1 MIFHLWGIG
10 NKHLWWLVQRSL
22 LNGGARQ
29 WTNTRQHCPAVKP
42 SPAGQWA
49 CCSRLPGT
57 YILYAGLLSALS
69 GSVTQFTVHIYSSLT
84 SLQASTLQ
92 VSAKSISEHNKDI
105 YCSWTCAAADAVSCL
120 YVFLPKDTRLSDQR
134 GNKEHEPVTLH
145 QFDTDVHFQKSLRHR
160 CHRNVNI
167 I

>member
-1 MIFHLWGIG
+1 MILHLWGIG

-29 WTNTRQHCPAVKP
+29 WTNSRQHCPAVKP
-42 SPAGQWA
+42 PPAVQWA
-49 CCSRLPGT
+49 CCSRLSGT
-57 YILYAGLLSALS
+57 YILYAGLLSAPS
-69 GSVTQFTVHIYSSLT
+69 GSVTKFTVHICNSLI

-105 YCSWTCAAADAVSCL
+105 YCSWTYVL
-120 YVFLPKDTRLSDQR
+120 QLVLLVFLPKDTRLSDQR
-134 GNKEHEPVTLH
+134 GNKEHQPITLN
-145 QFDTDVHFQKSLRHR
+145 QFDTDVHLQKSLRHR
-160 CHRNVNI
+160 HHRKVNI